1 MRQELLDKFRSDY
14 YRLGNKHQA
23 RIAVNRLMTEYRK
36 TLNTSSKTAI
46 AIDMDYPIELTIQR
60 AESEGHMELG
70 KLLRFANVGRQTNLN
85 QSWDLTRDIF
95 DI

>member
-85 QSWDLTRDIF
+85 QSWKLARDIF